1 MSATG
6 AVSAPFLKFTLGDM
20 YRDKECFIENMSYNI
35 DDNYP
40 WEIGLNGKNVQNYR
54 LPTIVEVTIT
64 LKFVE
69 AKSNTYNT
77 VFDKDGI
84 QDKTQIGR
92 KMYGFFDDASTIS
105 KQNNT
110 TDAKKLQSTNTPYK
124 APNADKPS
132 SETNKA
138 ESGERYPDDVSDAAK
153 EVQKRLKLSPTNRES
168 TPPVGETK
176 GRTIYVQKRTGKE
189 YYGDGNPYTPTT

>member
-1 MSATG
+1 
-6 AVSAPFLKFTLGDM
+6 
-20 YRDKECFIENMSYNI
+20 
-35 DDNYP
+35 
-40 WEIGLNGKNVQNYR
+40 
-54 LPTIVEVTIT
+54 
-64 LKFVE
+64 
-69 AKSNTYNT
+69 
-77 VFDKDGI
+77 
-84 QDKTQIGR
+84 
-92 KMYGFFDDASTIS
+92 MYGFFDDASTIS

-124 APNADKPS
+124 EPDADKPS